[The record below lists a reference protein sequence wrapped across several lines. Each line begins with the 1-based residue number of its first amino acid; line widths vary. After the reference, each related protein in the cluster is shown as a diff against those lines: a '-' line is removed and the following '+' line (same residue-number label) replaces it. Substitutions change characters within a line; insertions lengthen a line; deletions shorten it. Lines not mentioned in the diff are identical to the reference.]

1 MAHLVD
7 ARLESVE
14 LCLNTPERPIGD
26 VTIHTMSLFAPQPI
40 VHSRHL
46 VLDPSYRPAI
56 GNGEGVVAALDA
68 FSTQII
74 DRLRAD
80 GAEIVCVASLRSL
93 HLLLANV
100 DGHVQGRGLQLQP
113 HEALGEGRAALQ
125 SGLRAYRLEREREHR
140 YEEVEEEDEGED
152 CEEEVDQ

>member
-1 MAHLVD
+1 MAPVLVPTPPLCGSTRSFHT
-7 ARLESVE
+7 ARES
-14 LCLNTPERPIGD
+14 RS
-26 VTIHTMSLFAPQPI
+26 SLTTT
-40 VHSRHL
+40 RT
-46 VLDPSYRPAI
+46 PSYRPAV

-68 FSTQII
+68 FSTQVI

-100 DGHVQGRGLQLQP
+100 DGHAQGRGLQLQP
-113 HEALGEGRAALQ
+113 HEALGESRAALQ
-125 SGLRAYRLEREREHR
+125 SGLRAYRLEGEREHR